1 MSTADIGII
10 AMVIKQ
16 MIKEQDVRMCP
27 GSI

>member
-1 MSTADIGII
+1 MSIADIGITG
-10 AMVIKQ
+10 MVIKQ